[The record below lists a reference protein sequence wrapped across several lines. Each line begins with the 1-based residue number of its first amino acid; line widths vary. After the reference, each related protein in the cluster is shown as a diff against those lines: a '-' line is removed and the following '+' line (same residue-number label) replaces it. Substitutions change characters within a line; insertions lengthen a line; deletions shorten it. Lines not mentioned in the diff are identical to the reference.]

1 MDNERK
7 RLYIIMC
14 TLAVAVVGLS
24 IAYAAL
30 STTLTITMNSVSN
43 SDIVWAVGF
52 EPGTVNATAGGTS
65 ATGRT
70 CGAATVTEASVSVA
84 NTILSKP
91 DDSCTY
97 ALVIKNSGTIGAKL
111 TGVTATA
118 PTSTTCTNN
127 GASLVC
133 GNITYKL
140 ATNNTGS
147 PLLATNST
155 IAAGGS
161 QNVYLIVSYTC
172 SELNNS
178 AVTQAG
184 ASFSLVYSQ
193 N

>member
-1 MDNERK
+1 MNK
-7 RLYIIMC
+7 RLSLLTIVSALI
-14 TLAVAVVGLS
+14 VAIVGIT

-30 STTLTITMNSVSN
+30 STTLTVTTSN
-43 SDIVWAVGF
+43 ISQNVLTWNVGF
-52 EPGTVNATAGGTS
+52 QGTSATATAGGTS
-65 ATGRT
+65 ETGRN
-70 CGAATVTEASVSVA
+70 CGAATITSTTVTVA
-84 NTILSKP
+84 TTTLSKP

-111 TGVTATA
+111 TGVTATS

-161 QNVYLIVSYTC
+161 QNVYLIVSYTG

>member
-1 MDNERK
+1 MNK
-7 RLYIIMC
+7 RLSLLTIVSALI
-14 TLAVAVVGLS
+14 VAIVGIT

-30 STTLTITMNSVSN
+30 STSLSITTSNITQNILTWN
-43 SDIVWAVGF
+43 VGF
-52 EPGTVNATAGGTS
+52 QGSSATASVGGTS
-65 ATGRT
+65 DTGRS
-70 CGAATVTEASVSVA
+70 CGTASITSTTVTVAATT
-84 NTILSKP
+84 LSKP

-111 TGVTATA
+111 TGVTATS

-140 ATNNTGS
+140 ATSNTGS
-147 PLLATNST
+147 PVLATNST
-155 IAAGGS
+155 IAAGES
-161 QNVYLIVSYTC
+161 QNVYLIVSYTG